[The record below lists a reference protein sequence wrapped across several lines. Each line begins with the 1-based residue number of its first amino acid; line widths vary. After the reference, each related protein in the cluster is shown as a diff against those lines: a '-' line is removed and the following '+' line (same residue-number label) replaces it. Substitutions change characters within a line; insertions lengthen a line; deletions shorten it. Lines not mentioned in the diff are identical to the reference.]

1 MGIFKSDVRYSGCVH
16 GGKVVPT
23 TPFLNMFARSPI
35 RPLEEHMAKVDACV
49 KELAPFFVNVFE
61 ENWSKAS
68 RIQQSIM
75 LLENDADNMK
85 RELRLHLPKNLF
97 MPVSRSDVLELL
109 NVQDR
114 LANKAKDIA
123 GIVLGRKM
131 IFPASIATL
140 FRAFLERAIQAS
152 EQANK
157 AIHELDELFETGF
170 SGNEIKLVEEMI
182 AILSGIEHDTDDQQI
197 QLRRMI
203 FDLEK
208 NLPPIDVIF
217 LYKIIEWTGDLA
229 DHAREIGDRLQ
240 ILLAR

>member
-1 MGIFKSDVRYSGCVH
+1 
-16 GGKVVPT
+16 VPT

-35 RPLEEHMAKVDACV
+35 RPLEEHMAKVAACV
-49 KELAPFFVNVFE
+49 KELEPFFASVLKKD
-61 ENWSKAS
+61 WSRAS
-68 RIQQSIM
+68 VLQQNIAH
-75 LLENDADNMK
+75 LEHDADDMK
-85 RELRLHLPKNLF
+85 RELRLHLPKSLF
-97 MPVSRSDVLELL
+97 MPVSRSDILELL

-123 GIVLGRKM
+123 GIVFGRKM
-131 IFPASIATL
+131 IFPESIATL
-140 FRAFLERAIQAS
+140 FMAFLERSIQAS

-157 AIHELDELFETGF
+157 AIHELDELLETGF
-170 SGNEIKLVEEMI
+170 SGNEIKLVEGMI

-197 QLRRMI
+197 QLRRIM

-208 NLPPIDVIF
+208 SLPPIEVIF

-229 DHAREIGDRLQ
+229 DRAREIGDRLQ